1 MYVKKCRNKPY
12 TLLSLFYLVSGLPL
26 YGTHAPEDDDVSRTP
41 LSNNVIGQLS
51 DEVLLRIFTYLDM
64 QDKFRLAGVCRHF
77 NNLVKDKYLWQQ
89 VNLSDCRFAM
99 DGRILHRLLN
109 RYILSEQVRNIILPR
124 RFATNAV
131 LRKIGKQ
138 CPNLEDLTLTN
149 VSLTPKLNVNEL
161 PNSLRQISFIK
172 CKVGKRSLY
181 RSDLGVSLN
190 FRTVRFLEYT
200 CSHELG
206 SCLRLLKNVQGL
218 VISNCDCVHNTSMD
232 C

>member
-1 MYVKKCRNKPY
+1 MN
-12 TLLSLFYLVSGLPL
+12 
-26 YGTHAPEDDDVSRTP
+26 
-41 LSNNVIGQLS
+41 
-51 DEVLLRIFTYLDM
+51 
-64 QDKFRLAGVCRHF
+64 
-77 NNLVKDKYLWQQ
+77 
-89 VNLSDCRFAM
+89 
-99 DGRILHRLLN
+99 GRILHRLLN

-200 CSHELG
+200 CSYELG

-218 VISNCDCVHNTSMD
+218 VISNCDCYSHTLSMRLLSEQNPDLTSISLCNLTGVTDSVVEAMSQSIPNLTSLTLRGNVNLTESCFEHIKKMKKLKSID
-232 C
+232 VSDNPQFDNETLDKFILEHSKSNR